1 MADFKIAFI
10 KTMDHEKGY
19 SNHPKD
25 RGGETYRGIARK
37 FHPTWKGWELID
49 SYKKSKNFEPLLDKD
64 AYLQRLV
71 EEFYKETFW
80 DYLALDK
87 VMNQVIATE
96 LFDTSVNMGQSVAA
110 EFLQIALNLLN
121 RDQKD
126 YKDLPVIGKIGPLT
140 IETVNKYKNEAALVK
155 TLNGLQFSR
164 YRNICDRD
172 RTQEVFFH
180 GWLNRV

>member
-10 KTMDHEKGY
+10 KTMDHERGY
-19 SNHPKD
+19 ANHPLD

-49 SYKKSKNFEPLLDKD
+49 SYKKSKNFESLLDND
-64 AYLQRLV
+64 AYLQSLV
-71 EEFYKETFW
+71 EQFYKINFW
-80 DYLALDK
+80 DVLSLDK
-87 VMNQVIATE
+87 LKSQLIATE
-96 LFDTSVNMGQSVAA
+96 LFDTGVNMGHDVAA
-110 EFLQIALNLLN
+110 NFLQSALNLLN
-121 RDQKD
+121 RNQKD

-164 YRNICDRD
+164 YRNICDHD
-172 RTQEVFFH
+172 STQEVFFH
-180 GWLNRV
+180 GWLTRV